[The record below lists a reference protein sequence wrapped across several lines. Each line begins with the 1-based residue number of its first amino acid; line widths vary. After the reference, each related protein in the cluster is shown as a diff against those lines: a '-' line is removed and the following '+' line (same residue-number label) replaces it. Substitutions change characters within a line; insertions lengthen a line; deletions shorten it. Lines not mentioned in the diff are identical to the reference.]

1 MDIGAAVETL
11 KQTMTTFESNPVIPL
26 IASGGLTVW
35 LISNLKSIFGAVK
48 DLILALVSFNVFN
61 TYEDN
66 RANGS
71 WVTTKQQLFEKIV
84 NDSTT
89 LWERTKQLDLST
101 YSAED
106 TNDIIFASHCLPYGF
121 FIKWMYGKLVFC
133 HRSHKQDGQKIIVNT
148 NLNVFFARKNKFLQK
163 LEDDIAASNELFK
176 QRLADKKIVRVLSG
190 SYGLRS
196 LKEHRSLDSIFTDGD
211 VHKELYNDICK
222 FIDNKETYKMLNYP
236 YKYSALL
243 HGKPGTGKT
252 STILAIASAL
262 KRDVVYINMSK
273 TSADDLLD
281 KLSTRTSEVIFVFED
296 IDAIG
301 TGIAETREDN
311 EPNNTIAN
319 NIMSKV
325 MSLSLS
331 DLLNITDGL
340 LSSDGAICLFTTNHI
355 EKLDPALLRAGR
367 MNKCIEFK
375 YLSSTTAEKMVHKYI
390 DGVNF
395 SLADGIKPAEL
406 QEDILNIILKKE
418 DKSVLTKYKK
428 HT

>member
-1 MDIGAAVETL
+1 MLKQKETSDMDIGAAVETL

-176 QRLADKKIVRVLSG
+176 QQLADKKIVRVLSG

-222 FIDNKETYKMLNYP
+222 FIENKETYKMLNYP

-252 STILAIASAL
+252 STILAIA
-262 KRDVVYINMSK
+262 
-273 TSADDLLD
+273 
-281 KLSTRTSEVIFVFED
+281 
-296 IDAIG
+296 
-301 TGIAETREDN
+301 
-311 EPNNTIAN
+311 
-319 NIMSKV
+319 
-325 MSLSLS
+325 
-331 DLLNITDGL
+331 
-340 LSSDGAICLFTTNHI
+340 
-355 EKLDPALLRAGR
+355 
-367 MNKCIEFK
+367 
-375 YLSSTTAEKMVHKYI
+375 
-390 DGVNF
+390 
-395 SLADGIKPAEL
+395 
-406 QEDILNIILKKE
+406 
-418 DKSVLTKYKK
+418 
-428 HT
+428 